1 VAAGK
6 NLYYADGQPA
16 LPATVETLNGNVTVT
31 VVRSPHHHSC
41 GACVRMGPGRSLY
54 HTHDRNS
61 DHQRRLSTL
70 ANQVNN
76 TVLLNGKAKVVEANI
91 LASNGVVHAIDSV
104 LIPSDVTFDNDKLVK
119 GFKATDFLSRLVC
132 DPFLPHQ
139 SSSTSG
145 CPSFLC

>member
-1 VAAGK
+1 VLQYHVAAGK
-6 NLYYADGQPA
+6 NLYYADAQPA

-41 GACVRMGPGRSLY
+41 GRLCWHEAKSLLSRS
-54 HTHDRNS
+54 HTRSS
-61 DHQRRLSTL
+61 DHQRRSSTL

-119 GFKATDFLSRLVC
+119 GFKATDFLTRLVC
-132 DPFLPHQ
+132 GPVLPHH
-139 SSSTSG
+139 
-145 CPSFLC
+145 

>member
-31 VVRSPHHHSC
+31 VVRSPPPLLRRLRLH
-41 GACVRMGPGRSLY
+41 GARSLSLS
-54 HTHDRNS
+54 HTHDLLTIN
-61 DHQRRLSTL
+61 DVLSTL

-119 GFKATDFLSRLVC
+119 GFKATDFLTRLVC
-132 DPFLPHQ
+132 GPVLPHHLPAR
-139 SSSTSG
+139 
-145 CPSFLC
+145 PSFLC